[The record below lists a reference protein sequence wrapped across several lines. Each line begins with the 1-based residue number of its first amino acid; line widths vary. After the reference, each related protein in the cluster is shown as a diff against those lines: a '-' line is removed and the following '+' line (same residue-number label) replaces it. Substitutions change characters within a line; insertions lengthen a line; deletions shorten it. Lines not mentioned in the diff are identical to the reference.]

1 MAPMMSGASTE
12 AEEGDARRQ
21 HPLRAE
27 SVDHEPRRDLGEA
40 RHREDDRHHEPEL
53 GVAHLERVLDE
64 REQGRQRE
72 LEEMARS
79 VGETDERHDAEVAGG
94 LGRGF
99 GHASRSTLLPER
111 AVSRFRRRFPLFRTG
126 RPSNDAGPDLPALK
140 LGPNPIAFAV
150 RRTPPQQNGEEPM
163 LKRILGAGL
172 AALAGVALAATP
184 AAAQTLDKIK
194 QRGVLVVGT
203 KADYKPFGFRDP
215 SGAIVGFEPDLAKD
229 VADKL
234 GVKLELEPVVSSN
247 RMQFL
252 QQGKIDLMIAT
263 MNDKPDRRQVVGIV
277 EPLYYASGVNVLASK
292 KAGLKSWEQLKGQKV
307 CGIQGAWYNKPVAEK
322 YGADIVAF
330 KGQSEAETALMQ
342 GNCIGWVYDDT
353 AFAERLA
360 DAKWKDFEMPLETIL
375 EEPWG
380 IAVKLEERDGP
391 WGKFVSE
398 TIADWHRSG
407 RLIELEKKWNIPPSA
422 YLKKMQAEAKPKTKT
437 N

>member
-1 MAPMMSGASTE
+1 
-12 AEEGDARRQ
+12 
-21 HPLRAE
+21 
-27 SVDHEPRRDLGEA
+27 
-40 RHREDDRHHEPEL
+40 
-53 GVAHLERVLDE
+53 
-64 REQGRQRE
+64 
-72 LEEMARS
+72 
-79 VGETDERHDAEVAGG
+79 
-94 LGRGF
+94 
-99 GHASRSTLLPER
+99 
-111 AVSRFRRRFPLFRTG
+111 
-126 RPSNDAGPDLPALK
+126 
-140 LGPNPIAFAV
+140 
-150 RRTPPQQNGEEPM
+150 M
-163 LKRILGAGL
+163 LKRVLGAGL

-184 AAAQTLDKIK
+184 IAAQTLDKIK

-203 KADYKPFGFRDP
+203 KPDYKPFGFRDP
-215 SGAIVGFEPDLAKD
+215 SGAIVGLEPDLAKD

-292 KAGLKSWEQLKGQKV
+292 KANLKSWEQLKGQKV

-322 YGADIVAF
+322 YGADFISF

-380 IAVKLEERDGP
+380 VAVKLEEREGP
-391 WGKFVSE
+391 WGQFV
-398 TIADWHRSG
+398 AKALDDMHRSG
-407 RLIELEKKWNIPPSA
+407 RLIELEKKWNIPASA
-422 YLKKMQAEAKPKTKT
+422 YLKKMNAEAKAKTKT

>member
-1 MAPMMSGASTE
+1 
-12 AEEGDARRQ
+12 
-21 HPLRAE
+21 
-27 SVDHEPRRDLGEA
+27 
-40 RHREDDRHHEPEL
+40 
-53 GVAHLERVLDE
+53 
-64 REQGRQRE
+64 
-72 LEEMARS
+72 
-79 VGETDERHDAEVAGG
+79 
-94 LGRGF
+94 
-99 GHASRSTLLPER
+99 
-111 AVSRFRRRFPLFRTG
+111 
-126 RPSNDAGPDLPALK
+126 
-140 LGPNPIAFAV
+140 
-150 RRTPPQQNGEEPM
+150 M
-163 LKRILGAGL
+163 LKRVLGAGL
-172 AALAGVALAATP
+172 AALAGVALAAIP

-215 SGAIVGFEPDLAKD
+215 SGAIVGLEPDLAKD

-234 GVKLELEPVVSSN
+234 GVRLELEPVVSSN

-263 MNDKPDRRQVVGIV
+263 MNDKPDRRQVVGILD
-277 EPLYYASGVNVLASK
+277 PSYYASGVNVLASK
-292 KAGLKSWEQLKGQKV
+292 KANLKSWEQLKGQKV

-322 YGADIVAF
+322 YGADFISF

-342 GNCIGWVYDDT
+342 GNCIAWVYDDT

-380 IAVKLEERDGP
+380 IAVRLEERDGA
-391 WGKFVSE
+391 WGKFVSGVIE
-398 TIADWHRSG
+398 DWHRSG

-422 YLKKMQAEAKPKTKT
+422 FLKKMNAEMKAKTKT